1 MKVTARQPDFEKMQ
15 DRIPAIIQHSVT
27 KQVLM
32 LGYLSKASLDH
43 TLSSGKVTFFSR
55 SKQKLWTKGETSG
68 NFLQLVDMH
77 LDCDGDAVLIQALP
91 KGPICHTGSFS
102 CFGAKQPDLNF
113 LHQLETIIKT
123 RKNADPEK
131 SYTAA
136 LFAKGINKIAQ
147 KVGEEAVELVIEAKD
162 NDRDLFLN
170 EAADLMYHYL
180 VLLSAKD
187 FSLEDVL
194 RLLEERH
201 AR

>member
-1 MKVTARQPDFEKMQ
+1 MKISAIQPDFKKMQ
-15 DRIPAIIQHSVT
+15 DSIPAVIQHSVT

-32 LGYLSKASLDH
+32 LGYISKASLDH
-43 TLSSGKVTFFSR
+43 TLKSGQVTFFSR
-55 SKQKLWTKGETSG
+55 SKQQLWTKGETSG
-68 NFLQLVDMH
+68 NYLQLVNIH
-77 LDCDGDAVLIQALP
+77 LDCDKDALLIEALP

-102 CFGAKQPDLNF
+102 CFGPKQPDLNF
-113 LHQLETIIKT
+113 LQKLEAIIKA
-123 RKNADPEK
+123 RKNESQEK
-131 SYTAA
+131 SYTAS

-187 FSLEDVL
+187 FSLQDVL
-194 RLLEERH
+194 QVLEDRH
-201 AR
+201 AK

>member
-1 MKVTARQPDFEKMQ
+1 MKISATQPDFEKMQ
-15 DRIPAIIQHSVT
+15 DRIPAVIQHSVT

-32 LGYLSKASLDH
+32 LGYISKASLEH
-43 TLSSGKVTFFSR
+43 TLKSGKVTFFSR
-55 SKQKLWTKGETSG
+55 SKQQLWTKGETSG
-68 NFLQLVDMH
+68 NYLQLVDIH
-77 LDCDGDAVLIQALP
+77 LDCDKDALLIEALP
-91 KGPICHTGSFS
+91 KGPVCHTGSFS
-102 CFGAKQPDLNF
+102 CFGPKQTDLNF
-113 LHQLETIIKT
+113 LQKLESIIKA
-123 RKNADPEK
+123 RKSEKQEK
-131 SYTAA
+131 SYTAS

-194 RLLEERH
+194 QVLEERH
-201 AR
+201 AK